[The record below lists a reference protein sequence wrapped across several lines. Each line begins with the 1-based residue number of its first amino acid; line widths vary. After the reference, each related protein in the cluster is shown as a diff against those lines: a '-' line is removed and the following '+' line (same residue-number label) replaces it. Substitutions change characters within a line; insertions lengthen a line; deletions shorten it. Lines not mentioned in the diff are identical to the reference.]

1 MAGRLHFPKT
11 WGSEPT
17 EKGVR
22 FRLWAPSQESIA
34 LQISETGVEM
44 PMQAVGDGWFEVET
58 DRVRDGYGYQFVL
71 ADGFSVPDPAARAQV
86 DDVHGP
92 SLYVDPRSYAW
103 RNADW
108 RGRPWEET
116 VFYELHTGTFTE
128 EGTFDAVEKHL
139 DHLAETGIT
148 AVELLPVSHFSG
160 SRGWGYDGVLLYA
173 PHRVYGGPNGLKSL
187 VDAAHDRGLMMF
199 LDVVYNHFG
208 PDGNYLHLYAP
219 DFFHPE
225 HVTPWG
231 SAIAYELDPVRR
243 FFIENALY
251 WLDEYRFDGLRL
263 DAIDQIDDRSDP
275 TILEELAAEVR
286 RSFPGRHVHLTTE
299 DDRNVTGLHE
309 RDAEGRPRLY
319 SGEWNDDFHHAA
331 HVIATGEDIGYYSE
345 YSEEPVVQL
354 AQALASGYVYQGEP
368 SPYRDGRPRG
378 ESSAHLPPSAFVNF
392 IQNHDQIGNRAFNER
407 LTELS
412 EPKTMEALLAILLLA
427 PQIPLLFMG
436 EEWGETRSFGFF
448 TDFHGELGRIVREG
462 RRREFAKWP
471 QFASDEHSEKIADP
485 NVERTFRQS
494 RLDWTKL
501 DRDSHRNRLAY
512 VADLLAVRRRE
523 IVPLIPMIGA
533 NAGRQ
538 EMLAER
544 AFVCTWNTAD
554 SRSLSL
560 AANFGDEPVAMPA
573 SRDRVVFASPG
584 MASPAFLPPASVIS
598 MVAGEAG
605 GGPT

>member
-1 MAGRLHFPKT
+1 MAGRLHFQKT

-22 FRLWAPSQESIA
+22 FRLWAPSQPSIA

-44 PMQAVGDGWFEVET
+44 PMQAVGDGWFEIET
-58 DRVRDGYGYQFVL
+58 GLVRDGQGYQFVL
-71 ADGFSVPDPAARAQV
+71 SDGFSIPDPAARAQV
-86 DDVHGP
+86 EDVHGP

-128 EGTFDAVEKHL
+128 EGTFGAVEKHL
-139 DHLAETGIT
+139 DHLAGTGIA
-148 AVELLPVSHFSG
+148 AVELLPVAHFSG
-160 SRGWGYDGVLLYA
+160 SRGWGYDGVLHYA
-173 PHRVYGGPNGLKSL
+173 PHRAYGGPNGLKRL

-208 PDGNYLHLYAP
+208 PDGNYLPLYAP
-219 DFFHPE
+219 EFFHPE
-225 HVTPWG
+225 RVTPWG

-263 DAIDQIDDRSDP
+263 DAVDQIDDRSAP

-286 RSFPGRHVHLTTE
+286 RSFPDRHVHLTTE

-309 RDAEGRPRLY
+309 RDAEGRPKFY

-331 HVIATGEDIGYYSE
+331 HAIATGEDIGYYAD
-345 YSEEPVVQL
+345 YADRPVAHL
-354 AQALASGYVYQGEP
+354 ARALASGYVYQGEP
-368 SPYRDGRPRG
+368 SPFRDGRTRG

-392 IQNHDQIGNRAFNER
+392 LQNHDQIGNRAFNER
-407 LTELS
+407 LAELA
-412 EPKTMEALLAILLLA
+412 EPRTLEALLAVLLLA

-448 TDFHGELGRIVREG
+448 TDFHGELGRMVREG

-471 QFASDEHSEKIADP
+471 HFASDEHSEKIADP
-485 NVERTFRQS
+485 NVERTFLQS
-494 RLDWTKL
+494 RLDWAKL
-501 DRDSHRNRLAY
+501 DQECHRNRLAY
-512 VADLLAVRRRE
+512 VAGLLALRRRE
-523 IVPLIPMIGA
+523 IVPLIPLIGA

-544 AFVCTWNTAD
+544 AFICTWKTAD
-554 SRSLSL
+554 MRSLSL
-560 AANFGDEPVAMPA
+560 AANFGDKLVALPGTLG
-573 SRDRVVFASPG
+573 RVVFATPG
-584 MASPAFLPPASVIS
+584 AASPADLPPASVVAT
-598 MVAGEAG
+598 VAGEAG
-605 GGPT
+605 GERT